1 MRRVRVSVDMEHEN
15 AFAVFTL
22 VADRLAADGDVV
34 GLCALAA
41 CSHEAH
47 LACEDVLGESRR
59 ETVLALR
66 LRLVKYS
73 SWAASVCREGATR
86 LSLDGQVAATELSTL
101 LRYARLSGATEIK
114 LRNCYI
120 GRQGMLALALAADK
134 GILDR
139 LLVLNVSH
147 DFINDDSLE
156 TFAER
161 GVRPGTF
168 PQLRTLN
175 LSNNNFGDRGLR
187 AFCAALMQQRA
198 EEAME
203 VAVAENPR
211 EAPQIELEVAS
222 AAAVPAAATPQS
234 TGTSPTE
241 RPPPATAGTS
251 AAPAASPPPATHRPP
266 LPALTCLRIAGAS
279 DSFSDATIRALAA
292 ALTDGAL
299 PSLQQLV
306 VPRGQEKH
314 AALKQACR
322 MRRVRLV

>member
-187 AFCAALMQQRA
+187 AFLRCVDAAKSRGGDGGGGG
-198 EEAME
+198 
-203 VAVAENPR
+203 R
-211 EAPQIELEVAS
+211 K
-222 AAAVPAAATPQS
+222 S
-234 TGTSPTE
+234 TGSSADRVGGSICRRGACSGNATINGHITNRTTTS
-241 RPPPATAGTS
+241 RNCWHFSCASCLAS
-251 AAPAASPPPATHRPP
+251 SSYAPSSIA
-266 LPALTCLRIAGAS
+266 ALTCLRIAGAS